1 VKLPKKQLEK
11 LYLEVT
17 APHMG
22 IDSITGPALQGIQKG
37 FQGMRRVASEIA
49 GAQQTSQARPTDLS
63 RAMVELQQHANQTKA
78 QVKTL
83 KTANELIGTLIDERA

>member
-1 VKLPKKQLEK
+1 
-11 LYLEVT
+11 
-17 APHMG
+17 MG
-22 IDSITGPALQGIQKG
+22 INSITGPALQGIQKG

-49 GAQQTSQARPTDLS
+49 SAQQTSQTKPTDLS

-83 KTANELIGTLIDERA
+83 KTADEMIGTLIDERV